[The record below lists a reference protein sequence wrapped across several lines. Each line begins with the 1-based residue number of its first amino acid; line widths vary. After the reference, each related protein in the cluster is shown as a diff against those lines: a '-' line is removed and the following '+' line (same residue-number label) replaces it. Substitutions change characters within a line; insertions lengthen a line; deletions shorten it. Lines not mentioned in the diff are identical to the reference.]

1 MESRGRSV
9 VARAARPPG
18 APDSAMGVGEEAL
31 GAHLASEGWSLKPGV
46 LAHFGQLEDL
56 ASARRALLD
65 ADLCRVGAPIALA
78 GDARLAGPVVLQVV
92 AVTDVS
98 RPSCETRDPAGT
110 AEWPS
115 GKGWTSGADGDARRL
130 SSASSPPRMLRV
142 ELTDGDR
149 ALVGVEH
156 ETMHAVADE
165 ASIPPGSK
173 VLVPPNAV
181 LQNVAGILLLRGD
194 ESLVPLGG
202 RVAALVRDWERARAR
217 RGRAAAAK
225 DTARDAPAYR
235 PYDPRD
241 AAATEAAAGKKRAEA
256 KRAADEAAAEA
267 NDRETADSEAG
278 FVPRRRPAL
287 PPTRAQRAAAA
298 AAGAVLPKP
307 GEPIPAS
314 PPSAEVRKASDA
326 EETKPGVAARARPA
340 LPPRR
345 REAAPAAL
353 PPPATPD
360 ADARRRERLLS
371 RLVEPSGPREA
382 GGGERGEGR
391 GGGGRGRGGRGDKRG
406 GRGRGRGDDDDDDDD
421 GLVTFEQHVSRR
433 GRADDDASEALARR
447 LHRELN
453 VDAARDAS
461 SDLAA
466 SLFAFSRPVADESRR
481 GDRGDRGD
489 RSDRGHRGGRG
500 RR

>member
-1 MESRGRSV
+1 
-9 VARAARPPG
+9 
-18 APDSAMGVGEEAL
+18 MGVGEEAL

-241 AAATEAAAGKKRAEA
+241 AAATEAAAGKRRAEA
-256 KRAADEAAAEA
+256 ERAADEAAAGAAAAAAAADEAAAEA

-298 AAGAVLPKP
+298 ASGAVLPKP

-326 EETKPGVAARARPA
+326 KETKPGVAARARPA

-421 GLVTFEQHVSRR
+421 GLMTFEQHVSRR
-433 GRADDDASEALARR
+433 GRADDCLLYTSPSP
-447 LHRELN
+447 
-453 VDAARDAS
+453 RDA
-461 SDLAA
+461 
-466 SLFAFSRPVADESRR
+466 
-481 GDRGDRGD
+481 
-489 RSDRGHRGGRG
+489 
-500 RR
+500 

>member
-98 RPSCETRDPAGT
+98 RPSRETRDPAGT

-217 RGRAAAAK
+217 RGRADAAK

-241 AAATEAAAGKKRAEA
+241 AAATEAAAGKRRAEA
-256 KRAADEAAAEA
+256 ERAADE
-267 NDRETADSEAG
+267 
-278 FVPRRRPAL
+278 P
-287 PPTRAQRAAAA
+287 
-298 AAGAVLPKP
+298 
-307 GEPIPAS
+307 
-314 PPSAEVRKASDA
+314 
-326 EETKPGVAARARPA
+326 
-340 LPPRR
+340 
-345 REAAPAAL
+345 
-353 PPPATPD
+353 
-360 ADARRRERLLS
+360 
-371 RLVEPSGPREA
+371 
-382 GGGERGEGR
+382 
-391 GGGGRGRGGRGDKRG
+391 
-406 GRGRGRGDDDDDDDD
+406 
-421 GLVTFEQHVSRR
+421 
-433 GRADDDASEALARR
+433 
-447 LHRELN
+447 
-453 VDAARDAS
+453 
-461 SDLAA
+461 
-466 SLFAFSRPVADESRR
+466 ADESEQPQQP
-481 GDRGDRGD
+481 
-489 RSDRGHRGGRG
+489 SHAHA
-500 RR
+500 

>member
-98 RPSCETRDPAGT
+98 RPSRETRDPAGT

-217 RGRAAAAK
+217 RGRADAAK

-241 AAATEAAAGKKRAEA
+241 AAATEAAAGKRRAEA

-267 NDRETADSEAG
+267 NDCETADSEAG

-298 AAGAVLPKP
+298 ASGAVLPKP

-326 EETKPGVAARARPA
+326 KETKPGVAARARPA

-353 PPPATPD
+353 RRPQHPTRTRDVANACCLDSWSRPAARGGRWGERRGTR
-360 ADARRRERLLS
+360 RRRERQ
-371 RLVEPSGPREA
+371 
-382 GGGERGEGR
+382 
-391 GGGGRGRGGRGDKRG
+391 RGRG
-406 GRGRGRGDDDDDDDD
+406 
-421 GLVTFEQHVSRR
+421 TNE
-433 GRADDDASEALARR
+433 ADADA
-447 LHRELN
+447 
-453 VDAARDAS
+453 VAATTTTTTTAS
-461 SDLAA
+461 
-466 SLFAFSRPVADESRR
+466 
-481 GDRGDRGD
+481 
-489 RSDRGHRGGRG
+489 
-500 RR
+500 

>member
-1 MESRGRSV
+1 
-9 VARAARPPG
+9 
-18 APDSAMGVGEEAL
+18 MGVGEEAL

-98 RPSCETRDPAGT
+98 RPSRETRDPAGT

-241 AAATEAAAGKKRAEA
+241 AAATEAAAGKRRAEA
-256 KRAADEAAAEA
+256 KRAADEAAA
-267 NDRETADSEAG
+267 G
-278 FVPRRRPAL
+278 
-287 PPTRAQRAAAA
+287 AAAA
-298 AAGAVLPKP
+298 AA
-307 GEPIPAS
+307 
-314 PPSAEVRKASDA
+314 PP
-326 EETKPGVAARARPA
+326 PP
-340 LPPRR
+340 PPRR
-345 REAAPAAL
+345 TTARRPTPRRGSFRAGDRRFPRRARNAPPRRHRARCFRSRGSRFPRPLRRRRSEKRLTPKKRNPASRRARVRRFLRGGARRLRRRSRRPQPPTRTRDVANACCLDSWSRPGRARRAVGREERDAAAEGEAEGGE
-353 PPPATPD
+353 ATNEAD
-360 ADARRRERLLS
+360 ADA
-371 RLVEPSGPREA
+371 VA
-382 GGGERGEGR
+382 A
-391 GGGGRGRGGRGDKRG
+391 
-406 GRGRGRGDDDDDDDD
+406 
-421 GLVTFEQHVSRR
+421 TTTTTTTT
-433 GRADDDASEALARR
+433 AS
-447 LHRELN
+447 
-453 VDAARDAS
+453 
-461 SDLAA
+461 
-466 SLFAFSRPVADESRR
+466 
-481 GDRGDRGD
+481 
-489 RSDRGHRGGRG
+489 
-500 RR
+500 

>member
-1 MESRGRSV
+1 
-9 VARAARPPG
+9 
-18 APDSAMGVGEEAL
+18 MGVGEEAL

-98 RPSCETRDPAGT
+98 RPSRETRDPAGT

-241 AAATEAAAGKKRAEA
+241 AAATEAAAGKRRAEA
-256 KRAADEAAAEA
+256 KRAADEAAAGAAAAAATAAAAAAEA

-326 EETKPGVAARARPA
+326 EETKPGVAARARVRRFLRGGA
-340 LPPRR
+340 RRLRR
-345 REAAPAAL
+345 RSRRPQPPTRTRDVANACCLDSWSRPGRARRAVGREERDAAAEGEAEGGE
-353 PPPATPD
+353 ATNEAD
-360 ADARRRERLLS
+360 ADA
-371 RLVEPSGPREA
+371 VA
-382 GGGERGEGR
+382 A
-391 GGGGRGRGGRGDKRG
+391 
-406 GRGRGRGDDDDDDDD
+406 
-421 GLVTFEQHVSRR
+421 TTTTTTTT
-433 GRADDDASEALARR
+433 AS
-447 LHRELN
+447 
-453 VDAARDAS
+453 
-461 SDLAA
+461 
-466 SLFAFSRPVADESRR
+466 
-481 GDRGDRGD
+481 
-489 RSDRGHRGGRG
+489 
-500 RR
+500 

>member
-1 MESRGRSV
+1 
-9 VARAARPPG
+9 
-18 APDSAMGVGEEAL
+18 MGVGEEAL

-65 ADLCRVGAPIALA
+65 ADLSRVGAPIALA

-98 RPSCETRDPAGT
+98 RPSRETRDPAGT

-115 GKGWTSGADGDARRL
+115 GKGRTSGADGDARRL

-156 ETMHAVADE
+156 ETMRAVADE

-173 VLVPPNAV
+173 VLVPANAV
-181 LQNVAGILLLRGD
+181 LRQVAGILLLRGD

-202 RVAALVRDWERARAR
+202 RVAALVRDWERARAL
-217 RGRAAAAK
+217 RGRADAAK

-241 AAATEAAAGKKRAEA
+241 AAATEAAAEKRRAEA
-256 KRAADEAAAEA
+256 KRAADEAAAGTAAAAAAAAAAEA
-267 NDRETADSEAG
+267 NVRETADSEAG

-298 AAGAVLPKP
+298 ASGAVLPKP

-345 REAAPAAL
+345 REAPPGAL
-353 PPPATPD
+353 PPPATTD

-391 GGGGRGRGGRGDKRG
+391 GGGGRGRGGRGRGGRGDKRG
-406 GRGRGRGDDDDDDDD
+406 GRGRGRGDDDDDDD

-433 GRADDDASEALARR
+433 GRGDDDASEALARR

-466 SLFAFSRPVADESRR
+466 SLFAFSRPVADDGGRGGG
-481 GDRGDRGD
+481 GDRGDRG
-489 RSDRGHRGGRG
+489 GRGGRG